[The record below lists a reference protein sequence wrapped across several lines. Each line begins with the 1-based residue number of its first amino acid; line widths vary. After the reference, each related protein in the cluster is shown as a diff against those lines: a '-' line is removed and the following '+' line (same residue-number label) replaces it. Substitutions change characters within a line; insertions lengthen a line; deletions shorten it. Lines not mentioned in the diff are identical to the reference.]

1 MFFWKH
7 SVFVA
12 PIQLQFRNNLPAV
25 NRIEQN
31 ASTDVKLDC
40 FYKGQPQP
48 KVTWLKENKPLI
60 IDGTTFQLRSK
71 NGR

>member
-12 PIQLQFRNNLPAV
+12 PIQLQFRNNLPSV
-25 NRIEQN
+25 NHIEQN

-40 FYKGQPQP
+40 LYKGQPQP
-48 KVTWLKENKPLI
+48 KVIWFKENKPLI